1 MNYKQNEKDM
11 KKEEI
16 YVKLTG
22 KNREKVFKILDI
34 FGQQLTK
41 EDEVARKT
49 GRYPNGTPIKYF
61 PELEFKTGGT
71 WILYQGYP
79 SNTKTRIK
87 PRELRN
93 MLAQEH
99 LKKGDVIVVGSGRSK
114 WVAQLTGDKFD
125 NHNPYCLGSEFPT
138 LYWTIGGLNFLRY
151 ATEEE
156 CKLLK
161 PVVFECASCEQE
173 LDVSQRSDDKPN
185 LCNNCFKHAI
195 ISFEDRVWY
204 KHKYTGFV
212 ANYVTDE
219 VGYGINNKG
228 LWENGIRM
236 SDPTI
241 WSKATPEEVERALL
255 REAENRGLVAGCLT
269 TSLDDGKKF
278 IISERRH
285 PLLSVNLEDKNML
298 WVTSDDG
305 FGYCVFDNGKWA
317 VPIDKFEG
325 LQQAHKNGAIIQY
338 RNRFHHSEWLDVV
351 NNDPIW
357 HEHDEYRI
365 KPEEPKT
372 SEDRKLARYGDV
384 CKFYNTNPGVFVV
397 GYLSHFGKSHN
408 KKVYYCV
415 GLDAPYNKAEPITK
429 EEAIKLLFRKD

>member
-1 MNYKQNEKDM
+1 M

-16 YVKLTG
+16 YIKLTD
-22 KNREKVFKILDI
+22 KNREKVFKILDM

-41 EDEVARKT
+41 EDDLARER
-49 GRYPNGTPIKYF
+49 GEYPSGYSIELFPI
-61 PELEFKTGGT
+61 LEYSKVYEE
-71 WILYQGYP
+71 WVLYQEYP
-79 SNTKTRIK
+79 SNTNTRIK

-114 WVAQLTGDKFD
+114 WVVELTGDKFD

-138 LYWTIGGLNFLRY
+138 LYWTIGGLNFIRY

-156 CKLLK
+156 CKLLQT
-161 PVVFECASCEQE
+161 VVFECASCEQE

-195 ISFEDRVWY
+195 IYFEDGVWY
-204 KHKYTGFV
+204 KKKDTGFV

-241 WSKATPEEVERALL
+241 WSKATPEEVEQALL
-255 REAENRGLVAGCLT
+255 REAKKRGLTAGCLT

-285 PLLSVNLEDKNML
+285 PLLPVNLEDENML
-298 WVTSDDG
+298 WVTSDGG
-305 FGYCVFDNGKWA
+305 FGYCIFDNGKWA
-317 VPIDKFEG
+317 VPIDKFSE
-325 LQQAHKNGAIIQY
+325 LKQAHKNGAAIQY
-338 RNRFHHSEWLDVV
+338 KRGGEWEDCLD
-351 NNDPIW
+351 NKPNWI
-357 HEHDEYRI
+357 EENEYRI

-372 SEDRKLARYGDV
+372 PRAGDV
-384 CKFYNTNPGVFVV
+384 CKFWDDDPNYYLTGRYHSFERCEE
-397 GYLSHFGKSHN
+397 GYCHALR
-408 KKVYYCV
+408 VCV
-415 GLDAPYNKAEPITK
+415 DRYRFFKNAEPITK
-429 EEAIKLLFRKD
+429 EEAIKLLFGNDH